1 MKIVVIHQYFLR
13 PESAGGSRFN
23 EMTRYWTEQGH
34 EVTVIAGQIDYTS
47 GETAAEYKGKFVAE
61 EMQDGVR
68 VLRVYTPGAMHK
80 SIVGR
85 MWAFAGFGASS
96 SLALMT
102 HLRKAD
108 VVVAT
113 SPSLLVLMPGLVAKW
128 LRRWPL
134 VFEIRDL
141 WPESAISTGVLSE
154 NSPITKFAYA
164 LEEAG
169 YRSADRINVLTPAF
183 RENLLARK
191 MAPDSK
197 IVFIPNGADIE
208 LFEPGE
214 PDLELRERYGWG
226 DKFVVLYAGAHGI
239 ANHLWQ
245 YIDAAELL
253 KDREDILLVSV
264 GDGPQKAALVEE
276 TERRGLKNLQWLDA
290 VSKADMPALL
300 RSANTGAAILKRVD
314 TFKTVYPNKVFDYMS
329 CERPVLLAIDGVAR
343 ELVTEK
349 AKAGVFAEPERPE
362 ELAEKI
368 RWMADNP
375 EELKAMGKRGRRYV
389 EEHFSRPALAQK
401 YLEVLSSVV
410 AQRKG

>member
-61 EMQDGVR
+61 EIQDGVR

-85 MWAFAGFGASS
+85 MWAFAGFGVSS
-96 SLALMT
+96 SLALMS
-102 HLRKAD
+102 HLRGAD

-128 LRRWPL
+128 VRRWPL

-154 NSPITKFAYA
+154 SSPITKFAYA
-164 LEEAG
+164 LEKAG

-183 RENLLARK
+183 RENLLARE
-191 MAPDSK
+191 MALDSK
-197 IVFIPNGADIE
+197 IVFIPNGADID
-208 LFEPGE
+208 LFQPGDSD
-214 PDLELRERYGWG
+214 PAVRERYGWG

-264 GDGPQKAALVEE
+264 GDGPQKAALIEE
-276 TERRGLKNLQWLDA
+276 TERRRLKNMQWIDA
-290 VSKADMPALL
+290 VSKVEMPGLL
-300 RSANTGAAILKRVD
+300 RSANTGAAILKRVE

-343 ELVTEK
+343 ELVVDQ
-349 AKAGVFAEPERPE
+349 ADAGVFAEPERPE
-362 ELAEKI
+362 ELADKI

-375 EELKAMGKRGRRYV
+375 DELKAMGKRGRKYV

-401 YLEVLSSVV
+401 YLEVLKAVV
-410 AQRKG
+410 SQNR